1 MTIHDLVQGAR
12 DRFVN
17 AGISANLATL
27 DAEVLARQ
35 VLGWDRARFPDRPQR
50 AGHERVSCCS
60 YEPLVA
66 RRERREPVS
75 YILGTREFWGLPFE
89 VGPDVLIPRQE
100 TEFIVE
106 ETLALVG
113 KDSHPRDRGRRH
125 RQRLHRAS
133 RSRARSPARASSP
146 PTCRQH
152 ALDVAR
158 RNAARHGVGD
168 RITFVETS
176 FLDGIEDGA
185 DVIVSNPP
193 YVPSVSKRGLTPEVR
208 DYEPRVALFGGE
220 DGLDGLRSVLEGA
233 AAKLAPGGW
242 LVMEFGCGQDDCVT
256 ELVPRRGRARPRENP
271 PRPAG
276 HSAHGRL
283 PEGACMTRLPVLQD
297 RRGRDSGEAA
307 LRR

>member
-12 DRFVN
+12 DRLMN

-35 VLGWDRARFPDRPQR
+35 VLGWDRARFLTDRNEQATSVFLLR
-50 AGHERVSCCS
+50 

-113 KDSHPRDRGRRH
+113 KDSHPVIVDVGTGSGCIGIALAWEIPGARVI
-125 RQRLHRAS
+125 AS
-133 RSRARSPARASSP
+133 DVS
-146 PTCRQH
+146 TH

-158 RNAARHGVGD
+158 RNASRHNVSD

-176 FLDGIEDGA
+176 FLDGIEEGVDI
-185 DVIVSNPP
+185 IVSNPP

-208 DYEPRVALFGGE
+208 EYEPSVALFGGE

-233 AAKLAPGGW
+233 AAKLAPGGH
-242 LVMEFGCGQDDCVT
+242 LVMEFGCGQDDGVT
-256 ELVPRRGRARPRENP
+256 DLVRGVDGLDVVKIR
-271 PRPAG
+271 
-276 HSAHGRL
+276 HD
-283 PEGACMTRLPVLQD
+283 LQD
-297 RRGRDSGEAA
+297 IPRTVVCRKHVGAQP
-307 LRR
+307 

>member
-12 DRFVN
+12 DRFMT
-17 AGISANLATL
+17 AGISTNLATL

-35 VLGWDRARFPDRPQR
+35 VLGWDRARFLTDRNEKASSVFLLQ
-50 AGHERVSCCS
+50 

-75 YILGTREFWGLPFE
+75 YILGMREFWGLPFE

-106 ETLALVG
+106 ETLALVD
-113 KDSHPRDRGRRH
+113 KDSHPVIVDVGTGSGCIGISLAREIPGARVI
-125 RQRLHRAS
+125 AS
-133 RSRARSPARASSP
+133 DVSK
-146 PTCRQH
+146 Q

-158 RNAARHGVGD
+158 RNAVRHNVAD

-176 FLDGIEDGA
+176 FLDGIEDGI
-185 DVIVSNPP
+185 DIIVSNPP

-208 DYEPRVALFGGE
+208 DYEPSVALFGGE

-233 AAKLAPGGW
+233 VAKLVPGGH
-242 LVMEFGCGQDDCVT
+242 LVMEFGCGQDDGVT
-256 ELVPRRGRARPRENP
+256 DLVRGVDGLDVVKIR
-271 PRPAG
+271 
-276 HSAHGRL
+276 HD
-283 PEGACMTRLPVLQD
+283 LQD
-297 RRGRDSGEAA
+297 IPRTVVCRRTSHA
-307 LRR
+307 